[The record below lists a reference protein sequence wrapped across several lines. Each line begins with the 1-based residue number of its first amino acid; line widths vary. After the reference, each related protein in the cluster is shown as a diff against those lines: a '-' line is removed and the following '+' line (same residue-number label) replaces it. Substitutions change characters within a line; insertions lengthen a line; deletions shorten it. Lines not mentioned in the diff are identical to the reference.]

1 MTGGTVPDLS
11 NFTTITTM
19 LPSNPHLTDSH
30 FLVPLT
36 LSIDSSLNPTTP
48 TSTPFATSPMNP
60 SNCSHKVGAPCFF

>member
-36 LSIDSSLNPTTP
+36 LSIDLSLNPT
-48 TSTPFATSPMNP
+48 TPFATSPMNP
-60 SNCSHKVGAPCFF
+60 SDCSPKVGAPCFF